1 MNDIKLNGIADD
13 LLILNKI
20 TVDRLFQLE
29 NCADCIALYVF
40 YCKTAKWQKTDTVKA
55 NDQYVKKSL
64 KWGISKIQKTKQALK
79 EHGLID
85 IVQRRKD
92 GKIEGWFIKVS
103 YLVNER
109 KADEIKIKMQNINNT
124 QNQQVENCTS
134 GIEETNALKENIKC
148 LKKEIE
154 MLKDNKKERKP
165 KKQTNIN
172 NTQNQQVE
180 NCTSGIEETNALKEN
195 IKCLKKEIEM
205 LKDNKKER
213 KPKKQT
219 KSYDEQITEYTQN
232 EDLQNALKA
241 FLQMRSFIKKP
252 MTEYAL
258 KLMLKKLDELGNTDD
273 VKIAILNQSITHNW
287 QGIFPLK
294 DEYIKQE
301 KQSEK
306 KYDQNGYESEEDL
319 MKMFYGK

>member
-1 MNDIKLNGIADD
+1 MDEIKLNDIADD

-20 TVDRLFQLE
+20 TIDRLFQLE

-40 YCKTAKWQKTDTVKA
+40 YYKTAKWQKTNTVKA

-64 KWGISKIQKTKQALK
+64 KWGISKIQKTKQTLK

-85 IVQRRKD
+85 IVQRRKG
-92 GKIEGWFIKVS
+92 GKIDGWFIKVS

-109 KADEIKIKMQNINNT
+109 KADEIKIKVQNINNT

-134 GIEETNALKENIKC
+134 GNEETNALKEKIKC
-148 LKKEIE
+148 LEKEIE
-154 MLKDNKKERKP
+154 
-165 KKQTNIN
+165 
-172 NTQNQQVE
+172 V
-180 NCTSGIEETNALKEN
+180 
-195 IKCLKKEIEM
+195 

-219 KSYDEQITEYTQN
+219 KSYDEQIEEYTGN
-232 EDLQNALKA
+232 EELQEALKA
-241 FLQMRSFIKKP
+241 FIQMRSFIKKP

-258 KLMLKKLDELGNTDD
+258 KLMLKKLDELGNNATT
-273 VKIAILNQSITHNW
+273 KIAIINQSITHNW

-294 DEYIKQE
+294 DEYTNHE
-301 KQSEK
+301 KQPEK
-306 KYDQNGYESEEDL
+306 KYDQNGYESEEEL
-319 MKMFYGK
+319 MKMLYGK

>member
-1 MNDIKLNGIADD
+1 MNDIELNDIADD

-40 YCKTAKWQKTDTVKA
+40 YYKTAKWQKTNTVKA

-109 KADEIKIKMQNINNT
+109 KADEIKIKVQNINNT

-134 GIEETNALKENIKC
+134 GNEETNALKEKIKC
-148 LKKEIE
+148 LEKEIE
-154 MLKDNKKERKP
+154 
-165 KKQTNIN
+165 
-172 NTQNQQVE
+172 V
-180 NCTSGIEETNALKEN
+180 
-195 IKCLKKEIEM
+195 

-219 KSYDEQITEYTQN
+219 KSYDEQITEYTEN
-232 EDLQNALKA
+232 EELQNALKA
-241 FLQMRSFIKKP
+241 FVQMRSFIKKP

-258 KLMLKKLDELGNTDD
+258 KLMLKKLDELGNNDTT
-273 VKIAILNQSITHNW
+273 KIAIINQSITHNW

-294 DEYIKQE
+294 DEYTKQA
-301 KQSEK
+301 KQPEK

-319 MKMFYGK
+319 MAMFYGK

>member
-1 MNDIKLNGIADD
+1 MNDIKLNDIADN

-40 YCKTAKWQKTDTVKA
+40 YYKTAKWQKTDTVKA

-64 KWGISKIQKTKQALK
+64 KWGISKIQKTKQTLK

-109 KADEIKIKMQNINNT
+109 KADEIKIKVQNINNT
-124 QNQQVENCTS
+124 QNEQVENCTS
-134 GIEETNALKENIKC
+134 GNEETNALKEKIKC
-148 LKKEIE
+148 LEKEI
-154 MLKDNKKERKP
+154 K
-165 KKQTNIN
+165 
-172 NTQNQQVE
+172 
-180 NCTSGIEETNALKEN
+180 
-195 IKCLKKEIEM
+195 M

-219 KSYDEQITEYTQN
+219 KSYDEQIAEYTQN
-232 EDLQNALKA
+232 EDLQNTLKA

-294 DEYIKQE
+294 DEYTKQE
-301 KQSEK
+301 KQPEK

>member
-1 MNDIKLNGIADD
+1 MNDMKLNDIADD

-40 YCKTAKWQKTDTVKA
+40 YYKTAKWQKTNTVKA

-64 KWGISKIQKTKQALK
+64 KWGISKIQKTKQTLK

-103 YLVNER
+103 YLVSER
-109 KADEIKIKMQNINNT
+109 KADEIKINVQESNNT
-124 QNQQVENCTS
+124 QNEQVENCTS
-134 GIEETNALKENIKC
+134 GNEETNALKEKIKC
-148 LKKEIE
+148 LEKE
-154 MLKDNKKERKP
+154 L
-165 KKQTNIN
+165 
-172 NTQNQQVE
+172 
-180 NCTSGIEETNALKEN
+180 
-195 IKCLKKEIEM
+195 EM

-219 KSYDEQITEYTQN
+219 KSYDEQIAEYTGN
-232 EDLQNALKA
+232 EELQNALKA
-241 FLQMRSFIKKP
+241 FVQMRSFIKKP

-258 KLMLKKLDELGNTDD
+258 KLMLKNLDELGNSDTT
-273 VKIAILNQSITHNW
+273 KIAILNQSITHNW

-294 DEYIKQE
+294 DEYTKQE
-301 KQSEK
+301 KQPEK
-306 KYDQNGYESEEDL
+306 KYDQNGYESEEEF

>member
-1 MNDIKLNGIADD
+1 MNDIELNDIADD

-40 YCKTAKWQKTDTVKA
+40 YYKTAKWQKTNTVKA

-64 KWGISKIQKTKQALK
+64 KWGISKIQKTKQTLK

-109 KADEIKIKMQNINNT
+109 KTDEIKIKVQNINNT
-124 QNQQVENCTS
+124 QNEQVENCTS
-134 GIEETNALKENIKC
+134 GNEETNALKEKIKC
-148 LKKEIE
+148 LEKELE
-154 MLKDNKKERKP
+154 MLKN
-165 KKQTNIN
+165 
-172 NTQNQQVE
+172 
-180 NCTSGIEETNALKEN
+180 
-195 IKCLKKEIEM
+195 
-205 LKDNKKER
+205 NKKER

-219 KSYDEQITEYTQN
+219 KSYDEQIAEYTEN
-232 EDLQNALKA
+232 EELQNALKA
-241 FLQMRSFIKKP
+241 FVQMRSFIKKP

-258 KLMLKKLDELGNTDD
+258 KLMLKKLDELGNNDTT
-273 VKIAILNQSITHNW
+273 KIAIINQSITHNW

-294 DEYIKQE
+294 DENTKQE
-301 KQSEK
+301 KQPEN
-306 KYDQNGYESEEDL
+306 KYDQNSYESEEEF

>member
-1 MNDIKLNGIADD
+1 MNDIKLNDIADD

-40 YCKTAKWQKTDTVKA
+40 YYKTAKWQKTNTVKA

-64 KWGISKIQKTKQALK
+64 KWGISKIQKTKQTLK

-109 KADEIKIKMQNINNT
+109 KADEIKIKVQNINNT

-134 GIEETNALKENIKC
+134 GNEETNALKEKIKC
-148 LKKEIE
+148 LEKEIE
-154 MLKDNKKERKP
+154 
-165 KKQTNIN
+165 
-172 NTQNQQVE
+172 V
-180 NCTSGIEETNALKEN
+180 
-195 IKCLKKEIEM
+195 

-232 EDLQNALKA
+232 EELQNALKA
-241 FLQMRSFIKKP
+241 FVQMRSFIKKP

-258 KLMLKKLDELGNTDD
+258 KLMLKKLDELGNNDTT
-273 VKIAILNQSITHNW
+273 KIAIINQSITHNW

-294 DEYIKQE
+294 DEYTKQE
-301 KQSEK
+301 KQPEK

>member
-1 MNDIKLNGIADD
+1 MNDIELNDIADD

-40 YCKTAKWQKTDTVKA
+40 YYKTAKWQKTNTVKA

-109 KADEIKIKMQNINNT
+109 KADEIKIKVQNINNT
-124 QNQQVENCTS
+124 QNEQVENCTS
-134 GIEETNALKENIKC
+134 GNEETNALKEKIKC
-148 LKKEIE
+148 LEIE
-154 MLKDNKKERKP
+154 
-165 KKQTNIN
+165 
-172 NTQNQQVE
+172 
-180 NCTSGIEETNALKEN
+180 
-195 IKCLKKEIEM
+195 IKM

-294 DEYIKQE
+294 EEYTKQE
-301 KQSEK
+301 KQPEK

-319 MKMFYGK
+319 MAMFYGK